1 MVTVPP
7 VFAAGSE
14 AVAVSVLLDADADE
28 VSEDEELLLELE
40 LHPDNTTLK
49 LMIET
54 NNTPNPFFIDKLT
67 SHLC

>member
-40 LHPDNTTLK
+40 LHPDNTMLK